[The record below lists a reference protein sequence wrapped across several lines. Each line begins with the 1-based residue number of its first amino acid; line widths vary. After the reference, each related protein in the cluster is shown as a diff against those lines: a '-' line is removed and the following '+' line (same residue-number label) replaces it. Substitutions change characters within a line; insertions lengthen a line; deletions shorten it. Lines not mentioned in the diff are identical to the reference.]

1 VPAREALVRRADLRQ
16 QRDLRPATRRPPM
29 PPWGGP
35 ARRCSLETTLTIAGW
50 EALGALL
57 LAGVYLST
65 PATWRQVS
73 TFRVLALNVA
83 FAAACVAGLI
93 LLVTNVNGYTAA
105 RLGIGLDFLAPA
117 FAAVGAV
124 TVLGLTALLGLTVCR
139 GRRPVVTANML
150 KLALAYPAWAYVQQL
165 LVMGVFV
172 NLVADWLGRP
182 AAVIVGGAVFGLIH
196 WGDRRFLLLTAAVGL
211 LWAWSFLWY
220 PNLLPLALSHGLLAT
235 AQLYW
240 LQRED
245 KWASIFGRGRA
256 LAGSA

>member
-1 VPAREALVRRADLRQ
+1 
-16 QRDLRPATRRPPM
+16 
-29 PPWGGP
+29 
-35 ARRCSLETTLTIAGW
+35 LTIAGW
-50 EALGALL
+50 EALGVLL
-57 LAGVYLST
+57 LAGAYLSS

-93 LLVTNVNGYTAA
+93 LLVTKVNG
-105 RLGIGLDFLAPA
+105 
-117 FAAVGAV
+117 
-124 TVLGLTALLGLTVCR
+124 
-139 GRRPVVTANML
+139 
-150 KLALAYPAWAYVQQL
+150 
-165 LVMGVFV
+165 
-172 NLVADWLGRP
+172 
-182 AAVIVGGAVFGLIH
+182 
-196 WGDRRFLLLTAAVGL
+196 LLTAVVGL